1 MPAGDGLAPMR
12 DHGAVMRRFTRLL
25 IASVL
30 VAGCEDETSAGLPT
44 TLEEPVGVHDVS
56 VLFPLPDVLGQRTSM
71 IGADVVGKRGVL
83 FPLDLYSEVPLVDV
97 ALTNEQSYG
106 LLRVVSARF
115 DPCFPGLGEPC
126 QNQIRLVMQPVT
138 LDPNGERL
146 VANDA
151 AVHLF
156 YSLAR
161 EELEAVLRHVVEL
174 RRASGI
180 EDVSAPLGV
189 HPALAAEGI
198 EGKFARGFRDA
209 LLTYAGEEN
218 LVRVTFMALEG
229 ASDEWR
235 FGGFDIVDGALVP
248 LAIPGLTSNDQS
260 FVNADRSGVSFDQA
274 SVSPESTNADDFS
287 LFLFPDKATTATVE
301 ERRAAFAALLR
312 IENPNHHSPA
322 TIDCVTCHIAPGTR
336 AHAEQTYAMA
346 AAGSADAFVTG
357 DGTEPA
363 GQTAF
368 GTHNLRAFGIFG
380 PDPAISQ
387 RAVNE
392 TDAVVAYVNQEL
404 VGR

>member
-1 MPAGDGLAPMR
+1 M
-12 DHGAVMRRFTRLL
+12 
-25 IASVL
+25 S
-30 VAGCEDETSAGLPT
+30 CEEEPSAGLPT

-56 VLFPLPDVLGQRTSM
+56 VLFALPEVLGQRTSM
-71 IGADVVGKRGVL
+71 IGADVEGKRGVL
-83 FPLDLYSEVPLVDV
+83 FPLDLFSELPLVDV
-97 ALTNEQSYG
+97 LLSNEQSYG

-115 DPCFPGLGEPC
+115 DPCFPGLGEAC

-138 LDPNGERL
+138 LDPGGEHL

-156 YSLAR
+156 YSVTR
-161 EELEAVLRHVVEL
+161 EELEAALRHVVEL

-180 EDVSAPLGV
+180 DDGSAPLGV
-189 HPALAAEGI
+189 HPALAAEGV
-198 EGKFARGFRDA
+198 EGRFARGFRDA

-235 FGGFDIVDGALVP
+235 FGGYDIVDGKLVP
-248 LAIPGLTSNDQS
+248 LAIPGLTSSDQS

-274 SVSPESTNADDFS
+274 SVTPESTNADDFS
-287 LFLFPDKATTATVE
+287 IFLFPDTARAATAD
-301 ERRAAFAALLR
+301 ERTAAFAALLR
-312 IENPNHHSPA
+312 IENPTRHSPN
-322 TIDCVTCHIAPGTR
+322 TVDCVTCHIAPGTR
-336 AHAEQTYAMA
+336 AHVEQTYAMTA
-346 AAGSADAFVTG
+346 LGSPEAFVSP
-357 DGTEPA
+357 DGSEPA
-363 GQTAF
+363 GSTPF

-380 PDPAISQ
+380 FEPAISQ
-387 RAVNE
+387 RTVNE